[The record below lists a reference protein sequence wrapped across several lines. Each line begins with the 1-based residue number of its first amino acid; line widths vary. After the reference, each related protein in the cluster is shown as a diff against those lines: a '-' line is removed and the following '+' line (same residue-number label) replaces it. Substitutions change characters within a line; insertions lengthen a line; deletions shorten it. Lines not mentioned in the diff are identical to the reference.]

1 MKERSEIVILIAVS
15 VISSLLLYLPF
26 ALNIDAVLGVKLPVT
41 GIQVLER
48 YYDGP
53 LYVVVSKTF
62 YTPASPLYSA
72 NFLPASYFA
81 AHLPGYPIIIWL
93 FSLALSPFIAMLVAN
108 LAISAAAVVVFYLL
122 LTRFKLVHDP
132 FSSALLFLF
141 FPPRWFL
148 YRSIGASEP
157 LFILL
162 TLLMLYFLKKDEA
175 TKATLLG
182 AFTTLTRIWGIITF
196 PVLIGVWLWNK
207 KLTVRRFSLALAI
220 PASLLLLFSFYA
232 YSLGN
237 FFAYFAVNQALIGIP
252 LLAIPA
258 QAVMAESSSAF
269 AAELSVILFFI
280 YGIGIVQ
287 LYQKG
292 YRELFLYALFM
303 FVPVLFV
310 LHGDTS
316 RYLLPIA
323 PFALIIGFDA
333 ILPKK
338 RIHFLIPFALLC
350 IAGYLYCLAVLP
362 TNLLPLNAF
371 DRLSQLIGML

>member
-72 NFLPASYFA
+72 NFLPASYYA

-93 FSLALSPFIAMLVAN
+93 FSLALSPFVAMLVAN

-141 FPPRWFL
+141 FPLRWFL

-207 KLTVRRFSLALAI
+207 KLTVAEVFVGPRYPSL
-220 PASLLLLFSFYA
+220 
-232 YSLGN
+232 
-237 FFAYFAVNQALIGIP
+237 
-252 LLAIPA
+252 
-258 QAVMAESSSAF
+258 
-269 AAELSVILFFI
+269 FI
-280 YGIGIVQ
+280 
-287 LYQKG
+287 
-292 YRELFLYALFM
+292 A
-303 FVPVLFV
+303 
-310 LHGDTS
+310 
-316 RYLLPIA
+316 
-323 PFALIIGFDA
+323 
-333 ILPKK
+333 
-338 RIHFLIPFALLC
+338 
-350 IAGYLYCLAVLP
+350 AVLVLRVIP
-362 TNLLPLNAF
+362 RQLLRLFCCEPSTYRHPLAGNSCTSCNG
-371 DRLSQLIGML
+371 RKQQRVCG

>member
-1 MKERSEIVILIAVS
+1 
-15 VISSLLLYLPF
+15 
-26 ALNIDAVLGVKLPVT
+26 
-41 GIQVLER
+41 
-48 YYDGP
+48 
-53 LYVVVSKTF
+53 
-62 YTPASPLYSA
+62 
-72 NFLPASYFA
+72 
-81 AHLPGYPIIIWL
+81 
-93 FSLALSPFIAMLVAN
+93 
-108 LAISAAAVVVFYLL
+108 
-122 LTRFKLVHDP
+122 
-132 FSSALLFLF
+132 LFLF

-252 LLAIPA
+252 LQVIPA

-269 AAELSVILFFI
+269 AAELYVILFFI

-292 YRELFLYALFM
+292 YRELFLYAFFM

-310 LHGDTS
+310 LHGDLS

-338 RIHFLIPFALLC
+338 RIQFLIPFALLC

>member
-1 MKERSEIVILIAVS
+1 MKERTEIVVLVAVS
-15 VISSLLLYLPF
+15 LLSSLLLYLPF
-26 ALNIDAVLGVKLPVT
+26 ALNVDTVLGVKLPVT
-41 GIQVLER
+41 GMQVLER

-62 YTPASPLYSA
+62 YAPASPLYSA
-72 NFLPASYFA
+72 YFLPAQYHA
-81 AHLPGYPIIIWL
+81 AHLPGYPVVIWL
-93 FSLALSPFIAMLVAN
+93 FSLALSPFVAMLVAN
-108 LAISAAAVVVFYLL
+108 LIISAAAVVVFYFFIA
-122 LTRFKLVHDP
+122 RFKLVHDP

-148 YRSIGASEP
+148 YRSVGASEP

-162 TLLMLYFLKKDEA
+162 TLMMLYFLKKDES
-175 TKATLLG
+175 TKSTLLG
-182 AFTTLTRIWGIITF
+182 AFATLTRIWGLITF
-196 PVLIGVWLWNK
+196 PVLIAVWLWNK
-207 KLTVRRFSLALAI
+207 KLTVRRFALALAI

-237 FFAYFAVNQALIGIP
+237 FFAYFDVNQALLNIP
-252 LLAIPA
+252 LLTIPTR
-258 QAVMAESSSAF
+258 AVMGESSSAF
-269 AAELSVILFFI
+269 GAELYVILFFI
-280 YGIGIVQ
+280 YSIGIVQ

-310 LHGDTS
+310 LHEDIS

-333 ILPKK
+333 LVPKR
-338 RIHFLIPFALLC
+338 RIYFLIPLALLC

-362 TNLLPLNAF
+362 TNLLPLDAF
-371 DRLSQLIGML
+371 ERLTQAIGIR

>member
-1 MKERSEIVILIAVS
+1 M
-15 VISSLLLYLPF
+15 
-26 ALNIDAVLGVKLPVT
+26 
-41 GIQVLER
+41 
-48 YYDGP
+48 
-53 LYVVVSKTF
+53 
-62 YTPASPLYSA
+62 
-72 NFLPASYFA
+72 
-81 AHLPGYPIIIWL
+81 
-93 FSLALSPFIAMLVAN
+93 
-108 LAISAAAVVVFYLL
+108 
-122 LTRFKLVHDP
+122 
-132 FSSALLFLF
+132 
-141 FPPRWFL
+141 
-148 YRSIGASEP
+148 
-157 LFILL
+157 
-162 TLLMLYFLKKDEA
+162 
-175 TKATLLG
+175 
-182 AFTTLTRIWGIITF
+182 
-196 PVLIGVWLWNK
+196 
-207 KLTVRRFSLALAI
+207 ALAI

-237 FFAYFAVNQALIGIP
+237 FFAYFAANQALIGIP
-252 LLAIPA
+252 LQAIPA

-269 AAELSVILFFI
+269 AAELYVILFFI

-292 YRELFLYALFM
+292 YRELFLYAFFM

-310 LHGDTS
+310 LHGDLS

-338 RIHFLIPFALLC
+338 RIQFLIPFALLC

>member
-1 MKERSEIVILIAVS
+1 
-15 VISSLLLYLPF
+15 
-26 ALNIDAVLGVKLPVT
+26 
-41 GIQVLER
+41 
-48 YYDGP
+48 
-53 LYVVVSKTF
+53 
-62 YTPASPLYSA
+62 
-72 NFLPASYFA
+72 
-81 AHLPGYPIIIWL
+81 
-93 FSLALSPFIAMLVAN
+93 MLVAN

-141 FPPRWFL
+141 FPLRWFL

-207 KLTVRRFSLALAI
+207 KLTVRRFSLALPI

-252 LLAIPA
+252 LQVIPA
-258 QAVMAESSSAF
+258 QAVMAESSSAL
-269 AAELSVILFFI
+269 AADSMSSYFPSTASGLSSCIRRDTESSSFTRSSCSFRYCLCST
-280 YGIGIVQ
+280 GISAGTCSR
-287 LYQKG
+287 LRHLRSLSGLTRFCPKSAYSSLS
-292 YRELFLYALFM
+292 R
-303 FVPVLFV
+303 
-310 LHGDTS
+310 S
-316 RYLLPIA
+316 RYCVLRATFTVLQ
-323 PFALIIGFDA
+323 FCRLT
-333 ILPKK
+333 
-338 RIHFLIPFALLC
+338 
-350 IAGYLYCLAVLP
+350 YCL
-362 TNLLPLNAF
+362 
-371 DRLSQLIGML
+371 

>member
-1 MKERSEIVILIAVS
+1 
-15 VISSLLLYLPF
+15 
-26 ALNIDAVLGVKLPVT
+26 
-41 GIQVLER
+41 
-48 YYDGP
+48 
-53 LYVVVSKTF
+53 
-62 YTPASPLYSA
+62 
-72 NFLPASYFA
+72 
-81 AHLPGYPIIIWL
+81 
-93 FSLALSPFIAMLVAN
+93 
-108 LAISAAAVVVFYLL
+108 
-122 LTRFKLVHDP
+122 
-132 FSSALLFLF
+132 
-141 FPPRWFL
+141 
-148 YRSIGASEP
+148 
-157 LFILL
+157 
-162 TLLMLYFLKKDEA
+162 
-175 TKATLLG
+175 
-182 AFTTLTRIWGIITF
+182 
-196 PVLIGVWLWNK
+196 
-207 KLTVRRFSLALAI
+207 
-220 PASLLLLFSFYA
+220 
-232 YSLGN
+232 
-237 FFAYFAVNQALIGIP
+237 
-252 LLAIPA
+252 
-258 QAVMAESSSAF
+258 MAESSSAF

-362 TNLLPLNAF
+362 INLLPLNAF

>member
-182 AFTTLTRIWGIITF
+182 FHDAHENMGNHHF
-196 PVLIGVWLWNK
+196 PCFDWRVAVEQETDSTEVFVGP
-207 KLTVRRFSLALAI
+207 RYSSL
-220 PASLLLLFSFYA
+220 
-232 YSLGN
+232 
-237 FFAYFAVNQALIGIP
+237 V
-252 LLAIPA
+252 
-258 QAVMAESSSAF
+258 V
-269 AAELSVILFFI
+269 
-280 YGIGIVQ
+280 
-287 LYQKG
+287 
-292 YRELFLYALFM
+292 
-303 FVPVLFV
+303 
-310 LHGDTS
+310 T
-316 RYLLPIA
+316 
-323 PFALIIGFDA
+323 A
-333 ILPKK
+333 ILVL
-338 RIHFLIPFALLC
+338 R
-350 IAGYLYCLAVLP
+350 VLP
-362 TNLLPLNAF
+362 RQLLRLFCCEPSTYRHPLAGNSCTSCNG
-371 DRLSQLIGML
+371 RKQQRVCG